1 MIGCN
6 LPLRNRVC
14 ATGLGNQSPSVAYHD
29 GIVAV
34 FDVYMDES
42 GTHDEAPVIVVAAY
56 IGRSETWC
64 DWTSKWIPAIHPI
77 KVYHAVDA
85 QNLKEEFK
93 GWDDVQVSNLAK
105 KLLPIIANAE
115 IASVVVSM
123 DLRVFEA
130 AMKGRDDLREMFGTP
145 YVACSQW
152 AAQIILNLAFETG
165 NTERIAFIH
174 GNNDYHGQAYD
185 AFSWIKENSHR
196 GNNIISLTF
205 GSKQD
210 SPPLRAADILA
221 YEANKRLRN
230 VDAPARRPWA
240 ALRANT
246 FAVNYG
252 DTNMDYLISV
262 LEKIKCGQADEISLG
277 MGWNRAW
284 GEK

>member
-64 DWTSKWIPAIHPI
+64 DWTSKWITTIHPI
-77 KVYHAVDA
+77 KVYHAA
-85 QNLKEEFK
+85 R
-93 GWDDVQVSNLAK
+93 
-105 KLLPIIANAE
+105 KLLP

-145 YVACSQW
+145 YVACSQSGVDLKPPQ
-152 AAQIILNLAFETG
+152 AAVATSHG
-165 NTERIAFIH
+165 GER
-174 GNNDYHGQAYD
+174 
-185 AFSWIKENSHR
+185 
-196 GNNIISLTF
+196 
-205 GSKQD
+205 
-210 SPPLRAADILA
+210 
-221 YEANKRLRN
+221 
-230 VDAPARRPWA
+230 
-240 ALRANT
+240 
-246 FAVNYG
+246 
-252 DTNMDYLISV
+252 
-262 LEKIKCGQADEISLG
+262 CGKVG
-277 MGWNRAW
+277 T
-284 GEK
+284 